1 MRRGTAVERLP
12 VPTVV
17 LYGRRGCCLCDEAR
31 EMLERLLGR
40 HEFTLHERDIDEDDQ
55 LLRRYLE
62 RIPVITIDGVERF
75 ELVIDEPELG
85 RAVAVAA
92 RPDPRR

>member
-1 MRRGTAVERLP
+1 
-12 VPTVV
+12 
-17 LYGRRGCCLCDEAR
+17 
-31 EMLERLLGR
+31 MLQRLLGL

-75 ELVIDEPELG
+75 ELVIDESELE

-92 RPDPRR
+92 RPDPPH